1 VLAFDE
7 VDEELIFGYV
17 RHELEHLLQHREFPP
32 AIWLSQRTCSDRP
45 GRRRRRRTGMPTDEI
60 GGAARSHLATT
71 EAKRKDR
78 TMKLT
83 TTTHVSLDGVMQ
95 GLGGADEDRSG
106 GFERGGWAIPLFDNE
121 AEAFLLEV
129 FGRADAFLFGRK
141 TYDIFA
147 GYWGVMDPSENDIAE
162 ALNTKPRYVAS
173 STLTEP
179 EWDGTTV
186 LSDDVA
192 AAVAELK
199 AKPGGELQVHGSG
212 ALIRWLLE
220 NDLVDE
226 INLFTYPVVIGQ
238 GTRLFPDTGPDRA
251 FELIESQT
259 TPGGVI
265 IQVYRPAGRPE
276 YGTSRRR

>member
-1 VLAFDE
+1 
-7 VDEELIFGYV
+7 
-17 RHELEHLLQHREFPP
+17 
-32 AIWLSQRTCSDRP
+32 
-45 GRRRRRRTGMPTDEI
+45 MPTDEI

-106 GFERGGWAIPLFDNE
+106 GFERGGWAIPLFHDE
-121 AEAFLLEV
+121 TATVLDQV
-129 FGRADAFLFGRK
+129 FQRADAFLFGRR
-141 TYDIFA
+141 TYEIFA
-147 GYWGVMDPSENDIAE
+147 SSWGTGSWGGNQGNNPISV
-162 ALNTKPRYVAS
+162 ALNTRPKYVAS
-173 STLTEP
+173 TTLTEP
-179 EWDGTTV
+179 EWDDTTV

-212 ALIRWLLE
+212 ALIRWLMD

-226 INLFTYPVVIGQ
+226 INLFTYPVIIGQ
-238 GTRLFPDTGPDRA
+238 GTRLFPDIGPDIALDLVDSRA
-251 FELIESQT
+251 FPNGIT
-259 TPGGVI
+259 

-276 YGTSRRR
+276 YAT